1 MRLETVGSAQS
12 HGPSGR
18 SEDAMAKG
26 KSTQKKETKKPKK
39 DKSADATKDGKK
51 K

>member
-1 MRLETVGSAQS
+1 MWLEKVGSAQS
-12 HGPSGR
+12 HGPSCKL
-18 SEDAMAKG
+18 EDAMAKG

>member
-1 MRLETVGSAQS
+1 MAREGRQRAVPRTVCK
-12 HGPSGR
+12 